1 MTFPTVPPPLR
12 VRPISL
18 TAVDNLT
25 TSVQRIWQPPQ
36 KAELPLFRR
45 TSLSADFGNTSQMR
59 HRIVAKNLFQKREL
73 IDTPDA
79 IDLAGSASHIRT
91 IGTLQKTSSQESY
104 VHATTNVRSTC
115 ALPLQVGSDVGP
127 GEHGTNS
134 MFLRQLMRPVTGPGA
149 IEVHGSW
156 RRTQRKTGSQ
166 PVGPSP
172 CRQMESADGA
182 GAAERLPKARG
193 AGVDVSNFRLGKPAT
208 WKIAFGGWGWNGA
221 STLVVQ
227 KSMEP

>member
-1 MTFPTVPPPLR
+1 MPLKVGAPMMHETCNTTPPTFDSPP
-12 VRPISL
+12 SL
-18 TAVDNLT
+18 
-25 TSVQRIWQPPQ
+25 QRNWQPPQ
-36 KAELPLFRR
+36 NAELPLFRR

-59 HRIVAKNLFQKREL
+59 HRIVAKNLFLKREL

-79 IDLAGSASHIRT
+79 IDLAGFASHIRT
-91 IGTLQKTSSQESY
+91 IGALQ
-104 VHATTNVRSTC
+104 VLHATTNARSTC
-115 ALPLQVGSDVGP
+115 ALPLQVGSDVGS
-127 GEHGTNS
+127 GEHRTNS

-156 RRTQRKTGSQ
+156 RRAQRKTGSQ

-193 AGVDVSNFRLGKPAT
+193 AGADVSNFRLGKPAT

>member
-1 MTFPTVPPPLR
+1 MTFPTVPPLQR

-36 KAELPLFRR
+36 NAELPLFRQ
-45 TSLSADFGNTSQMR
+45 TSLSADFGKASQER
-59 HRIVAKNLFQKREL
+59 DKL

-79 IDLAGSASHIRT
+79 IDFAGFASHIRT
-91 IGTLQKTSSQESY
+91 MGTLQKASSQESY
-104 VHATTNVRSTC
+104 MPQPMPDLP
-115 ALPLQVGSDVGP
+115 ALSLQVGSDVGS
-127 GEHGTNS
+127 GEHGTKS
-134 MFLRQLMRPVTGPGA
+134 MFLRQLMRPVTGPA

-156 RRTQRKTGSQ
+156 RRAQRKTGSQ
-166 PVGPSP
+166 PVDQSP
-172 CRQMESADGA
+172 CRQIESADGA

-193 AGVDVSNFRLGKPAT
+193 AGADVSNFRLGKPAT
-208 WKIAFGGWGWNGA
+208 WKINGA